1 MKKILLPLSLL
12 LLMFSFFTTYA
23 NETPPLNRVEIVL
36 DVNISPGYKGFDIKG
51 KLTDGTKTYY
61 SNAVATNEQNTASLV
76 FDVDSFTPGKKFS
89 FTLTSGAET
98 VQYYANF
105 YEKNVPLE
113 LQTYTHLV
121 EDIPT
126 PVSTFHM
133 HAAIENDMPIKMFR
147 EYVPYSMSL
156 APKYYDGYIY
166 VPASEGAK
174 AMGVSNIEY
183 DATTGKLIYK
193 ILKKEL
199 ILNVGSKEVEAFN
212 NIYTLDGPVIKV
224 NEIPYIPLES
234 FAKIVEADLL
244 IQDEGTHVNA
254 AVWFSDVVRREI
266 DNQFE
271 NEYINTLDISS
282 DTEYLIWVK
291 KSDYTVRVY
300 KGTTHNW
307 NMVNALTC
315 SVGKLYTPTCTG
327 TFKYYSKENRWT
339 YSSYYVGPIM
349 RFNGG
354 YAIHTTLIRYDGT
367 PYDDRVG
374 MNLSHGCVRLQ
385 PHDMEWLINTAPL
398 YTTIYITEN

>member
-1 MKKILLPLSLL
+1 MKKLLLSLSIL
-12 LLMFSFFTTYA
+12 ILAFSFFTSYA
-23 NETPPLNRVEIVL
+23 NENPTLNTVEIVL
-36 DVNISPGYKGFDIKG
+36 DVNISPGYNGFNIG
-51 KLTDGTKTYY
+51 GNLSDGSKTYY
-61 SNAVATNEQNTASLV
+61 ATAVATSAQNTASLV
-76 FDVDSFTPGKKFS
+76 FTVESYSPGKKFN
-89 FTLTSGAET
+89 FTLTSGADA
-98 VQYYANF
+98 VQYYSTI
-105 YEKNVPLE
+105 YKKNKPIE

-147 EYVPYSMSL
+147 EYVPYSISL
-156 APKYYDGYIY
+156 APKYYDGMIY

-174 AMGVSNIEY
+174 IMGVSNIEY
-183 DATTGKLIYK
+183 DVNTGKLIYK

-199 ILNVGSKEVEAFN
+199 VLNVGSKEVAAFN
-212 NIYTLDGPVIKV
+212 TTYTMDGAVITV

-234 FAKIVEADLL
+234 FAKIVESDVL

-254 AVWFSDVVRREI
+254 AVWYSKVVRREI
-266 DNQFE
+266 DNE
-271 NEYINTLDISS
+271 IANEYINTLNISS

-300 KGTTHNW
+300 KGTTNNW
-307 NMVNALTC
+307 HMINALTC
-315 SVGKLYTPTCTG
+315 AVGKLSTPTCTG
-327 TFKYYSKENRWT
+327 TFKYYSKEKQWS

-354 YAIHTTLIRYDGT
+354 YAIHTTLIGYNGI
-367 PYDDRVG
+367 PYDNRVG

-385 PHDMEWLINTAPL
+385 PQDMEWLINTTPL